1 MYFSTGGR
9 KMRRVV
15 MIICLIVV
23 PVLSLAQTTNIRDRD
38 GRLIGTKHYD
48 STSRETQYRDR
59 DGRLEYTGNRNGNDY
74 QIRDRS
80 GRLKWTEQAED

>member
-1 MYFSTGGR
+1 MDVKTGGK
-9 KMRRVV
+9 KMRRVAI
-15 MIICLIVV
+15 IICLIVV
-23 PVLSLAQTTNIRDRD
+23 PILSLAQTTNI
-38 GRLIGTKHYD
+38 
-48 STSRETQYRDR
+48 RDR

>member
-1 MYFSTGGR
+1 MKT
-9 KMRRVV
+9 
-15 MIICLIVV
+15 ICLIVTLV
-23 PVLSLAQTTNIRDRD
+23 LIPILSLAQTTNIRDRD

-59 DGRLEYTGNRNGNDY
+59 DGRLEYTGSRNGNEY

-80 GRLKWTEQAED
+80 GRLKWTEEDED

>member
-1 MYFSTGGR
+1 MDVKTGGK
-9 KMRRVV
+9 KMRRVAI
-15 MIICLIVV
+15 IICLIVV
-23 PVLSLAQTTNIRDRD
+23 PILSLAQITNIRDRD

-59 DGRLEYTGNRNGNDY
+59 NGRLEYTGNRNGNDY

>member
-1 MYFSTGGR
+1 MKTVALTIFL
-9 KMRRVV
+9 MA
-15 MIICLIVV
+15 
-23 PVLSLAQTTNIRDRD
+23 LSALSFAQTTDIRDRD

-59 DGRLEYTGNRNGNDY
+59 DGRLEYTGKRNGNEY

-80 GRLKWTEQAED
+80 GRLRWTEQDED

>member
-1 MYFSTGGR
+1 MDVKTGGK
-9 KMRRVV
+9 KMRRVAI
-15 MIICLIVV
+15 IICLIVV

-59 DGRLEYTGNRNGNDY
+59 DGRLEYTGSRNGNDY

>member
-1 MYFSTGGR
+1 
-9 KMRRVV
+9 MRRIAI
-15 MIICLIVV
+15 IICLIVV
-23 PVLSLAQTTNIRDRD
+23 PVLAFAQTTNIRDRD

-48 STSRETQYRDR
+48 STSRGTHYRNR

>member
-1 MYFSTGGR
+1 MKT
-9 KMRRVV
+9 
-15 MIICLIVV
+15 ICLIVFLV
-23 PVLSLAQTTNIRDRD
+23 LIPILSLAQTTNIRDRD

-59 DGRLEYTGNRNGNDY
+59 DGRLEYTGSRNGNEY

-80 GRLKWTEQAED
+80 GRLKWTEEDDD

>member
-1 MYFSTGGR
+1 
-9 KMRRVV
+9 MRRVAI
-15 MIICLIVV
+15 IICLIVV

-48 STSRETQYRDR
+48 STSRETHYRDR
-59 DGRLEYTGNRNGNDY
+59 DGRLEYTGSRNGNDY